1 MSVFWKQFLS
11 SFIIILLVLTL
22 FTSLVISELNKY
34 DVSVTKQRL
43 TTTANLVSDVIKPE
57 LSSHNIGGLQTIVSK
72 LGNKTGIRITVVA
85 NNGKVLADS
94 QKNPGEMG
102 NHSKRPEIL
111 QALSNNEGKSSR
123 YSTTLQTEMIYV
135 AVPFED
141 KSGGV
146 PYVIRTALPLNIV
159 QQALLPIEKKVVYL
173 GIILTLIALVLS
185 LLISKTTTQSLH
197 GIINISEELARGNLN
212 IDIPNPNKKGE
223 IAKITNALHKMAQ
236 KLNELFKQLS
246 REKNQLE
253 AVLSAMREGVVV
265 ISGEGKIMITNSA
278 LKNMFNIKEDPHL
291 KPYWEILRNKDL
303 INLVEKVLQN
313 WVPETMEISHL
324 YPDERYYLA
333 NVIPLD
339 SPENEIIVVMFDI
352 TEFKR
357 LENMK
362 ADFIANVSHELRTP
376 LTAIKGYTE
385 TLEEDAYE
393 SPQEKKQFLSIVK
406 RNADRLIN
414 IVSDLLVLSEIES
427 RDSLSRETV
436 NTEFENVNV
445 NEVITSS
452 LESLKSKAANKNITI
467 NYHPIHDIDRIKA
480 DRFLLEQMFINLVDN
495 AIKYTSDG
503 GDICIDMSA
512 TDTEL
517 AIEINDTGI
526 GIPKEHL
533 PRIFERFYRVD
544 TTRSRK
550 MGGTGLGL
558 SIVKHIV
565 IMHSGKIDVESEE
578 GKGSKFT
585 INLPI

>member
-1 MSVFWKQFLS
+1 M
-11 SFIIILLVLTL
+11 
-22 FTSLVISELNKY
+22 
-34 DVSVTKQRL
+34 
-43 TTTANLVSDVIKPE
+43 
-57 LSSHNIGGLQTIVSK
+57 
-72 LGNKTGIRITVVA
+72 
-85 NNGKVLADS
+85 
-94 QKNPGEMG
+94 
-102 NHSKRPEIL
+102 
-111 QALSNNEGKSSR
+111 
-123 YSTTLQTEMIYV
+123 
-135 AVPFED
+135 
-141 KSGGV
+141 
-146 PYVIRTALPLNIV
+146 
-159 QQALLPIEKKVVYL
+159 
-173 GIILTLIALVLS
+173 
-185 LLISKTTTQSLH
+185 
-197 GIINISEELARGNLN
+197 
-212 IDIPNPNKKGE
+212 
-223 IAKITNALHKMAQ
+223 
-236 KLNELFKQLS
+236 
-246 REKNQLE
+246 
-253 AVLSAMREGVVV
+253 
-265 ISGEGKIMITNSA
+265 
-278 LKNMFNIKEDPHL
+278 
-291 KPYWEILRNKDL
+291 
-303 INLVEKVLQN
+303 
-313 WVPETMEISHL
+313 
-324 YPDERYYLA
+324 
-333 NVIPLD
+333 
-339 SPENEIIVVMFDI
+339 
-352 TEFKR
+352 
-357 LENMK
+357 
-362 ADFIANVSHELRTP
+362 
-376 LTAIKGYTE
+376 
-385 TLEEDAYE
+385 EDAYE
-393 SPQEKKQFLSIVK
+393 SPREKKQFLSIVK

-585 INLPI
+585 IHLPI

>member
-22 FTSLVISELNKY
+22 FTLLVISELNKY
-34 DVSVTKQRL
+34 DESVTKGRL
-43 TTTANLVSDVIKPE
+43 TNTANLVSDVIKPE
-57 LSSHNIGGLQTIVSK
+57 LSSDNIGDLQTIVSK

-85 NNGKVLADS
+85 NDGKVVSDS
-94 QKNPGEMG
+94 QKNPNEMED
-102 NHSKRPEIL
+102 HSKRPEIL
-111 QALSNNEGKSSR
+111 QALSNNNGESSR
-123 YSTTLQTEMIYV
+123 YSTTLQTDMIYV
-135 AVPFED
+135 AVPFNNNGE
-141 KSGGV
+141 V
-146 PYVIRTALPLNIV
+146 PYVIRTALPLSII
-159 QQALLPIEKKVVYL
+159 QQALVPIEKKVIYL
-173 GIILTLIALVLS
+173 GTILTLIALVLS
-185 LLISKTTTQSLH
+185 LAISKTITKSLH
-197 GIINISEELARGNLN
+197 GILKISEELARGNLN
-212 IDIPNPNKKGE
+212 IDIPNPNKNGE
-223 IAKITNALHKMAQ
+223 FAKISNALHKMAQ

-253 AVLSAMREGVVV
+253 AVLGAMSEGVMV

-278 LKNMFNIKEDPHL
+278 LKNMFNIKEDPQL

-303 INLVEKVLQN
+303 ITIADRVLKN
-313 WVPETMEISHL
+313 RTPDTMEISHL

-357 LENMK
+357 LENIK

-376 LTAIKGYTE
+376 LTVIKGYTE

-393 SPQEKKQFLSIVK
+393 SPGEKKQFLNIVN

-427 RDSLSRETV
+427 RDSLSKETI
-436 NTEFENVNV
+436 NTDFEYINV
-445 NEVITSS
+445 NEVIASS
-452 LESLKSKAANKNITI
+452 LESLRSKAMGKDISI
-467 NYHPIHDIDRIKA
+467 NYHVKQNIEKIKA
-480 DRFLLEQMFINLVDN
+480 NRFLLEQMFINLIDN

-503 GDICIDMSA
+503 GDIRIDMST
-512 TDTEL
+512 TDKEL
-517 AIEINDTGI
+517 TIEISDTGI

-533 PRIFERFYRVD
+533 PRIFERFYRID
-544 TTRSRK
+544 KTRSRK

-565 IMHSGKIDVESEE
+565 IMHDGKIDVQSEE

-585 INLPI
+585 IQLPV